1 MTTKGRRARAQP
13 AKAAPT
19 GRLKKLRL
27 DLVYPNPQQPRK
39 DFDETKLAELAAS
52 IQTHGL
58 LQPIRVRPDS
68 VGTYMVICGERR
80 YRAHLL
86 AGLKEITAHVDGVD
100 DQSLFEQSIV
110 ENLQRVDITPLE
122 EAHAFKACLEMSG
135 GEPAALAARL
145 GLKQPW
151 RIDERLS
158 LLALRDDYQAMLAR
172 GTLGPSQAYEMS
184 RLPPPLQDELLRL
197 IKAGACDSY
206 NRLRASAE
214 GLLQRDKQGELLGA
228 HGSTDRRG
236 AGRALRPGTPCRK
249 TVRAAD
255 QELQRQGDGPRE
267 EDQPLPRRGD
277 RRANQ
282 AHPEA
287 PFCNGEDV
295 AGHGNRDGGG
305 WGRDIDIRRELK

>member
-1 MTTKGRRARAQP
+1 MTTKGPRARAQP

-52 IQTHGL
+52 IRTHGL
-58 LQPIRVRPDS
+58 LQPIGVRPDS
-68 VGTYMVICGERR
+68 MGTYMVICGERR

-86 AGLKEITAHVDGVD
+86 AGMKEITAHVDGVD
-100 DQSLFEQSIV
+100 DQSVFEQSIV

-122 EAHAFKACLEMSG
+122 EGHAFKTCLEMSG
-135 GEPAALAARL
+135 GEPAALAQRL

-151 RIDERLS
+151 RITERLS
-158 LLALRDDYQAMLAR
+158 LLTLRDDYQAMLAR

-197 IKAGACDSY
+197 IRAGACDSY

-214 GLLQRDKQGELLGA
+214 GLLQRDKQGELLER
-228 HGSTDRRG
+228 TDPPTAQEQAALSGLERLVEKLCALLSKSFSSKEMVLVKKINPYR
-236 AGRALRPGTPCRK
+236 AG
-249 TVRAAD
+249 VVAD
-255 QELQRQGDGPRE
+255 QIKVIQQHLSAMEKML
-267 EDQPLPRRGD
+267 
-277 RRANQ
+277 RAT
-282 AHPEA
+282 A
-287 PFCNGEDV
+287 V
-295 AGHGNRDGGG
+295 ATAAAGGG
-305 WGRDIDIRRELK
+305 G